1 MTFQEAEEQAVVT
14 GEAEVPPPPPPPT
27 KMDPLWAGV
36 VVLEEAGEVVAGVV
50 AVAPAVAV

>member
-14 GEAEVPPPPPPPT
+14 GEAEVHPPPPPT

-36 VVLEEAGEVVAGVV
+36 VVIEEAGEVVAAVV